1 MKPIKVKIE
10 INVETS
16 IDGKPANELLQD
28 IADLCH
34 KRLDYSTS
42 KEEECETLYEDN
54 EYEALYEVMNNRISN
69 LEGALGRILAI
80 LED

>member
-1 MKPIKVKIE
+1 MKPIKVKID

-34 KRLDYSTS
+34 KRLEDSTS
-42 KEEECETLYEDN
+42 KEEKCETLYEDN
-54 EYEALYEVMNNRISN
+54 EYEALYEVMNNRISK
-69 LEGALGRILAI
+69 LEGALCRILDI